1 MGNIGSAVEELVDAM
16 ATVGPDNTAVLALG
30 VLLDD
35 VAVLAEKCAWL
46 DNLNGLVQA
55 FTRSLGNAHCIR
67 VCQSLVA
74 NVVCLVQVSV
84 EATVVQSNVDV
95 EDITILEDSLIGNA
109 VADDLVD

>member
-1 MGNIGSAVEELVDAM
+1 MEELVDAM
-16 ATVGPDNTAVLALG
+16 ATVGPDNTAFLALG

-35 VAVLAEKCAWL
+35 VAVLAEKSAWL

-55 FTRSLGNAHCIR
+55 FTRSLGYAYCIR

-84 EATVVQSNVDV
+84 EAAMVQSNVDV
-95 EDITILEDSLIGNA
+95 EDVTVLEDSLIGNA

>member
-1 MGNIGSAVEELVDAM
+1 MGNIGSAVEELVNAM

-67 VCQSLVA
+67 VGQSLVA
-74 NVVCLVQVSV
+74 NVVCLVQVSM
-84 EATVVQSNVDV
+84 EAAVVQSNVDV
-95 EDITILEDSLIGNA
+95 EDITVLEDSLIGNA